1 MATAA
6 AVESAVAEFAAAE
19 FAAAGFAAVE
29 FAAAGFVVAVALLA
43 HFSKPAHCV
52 NRVRSMY
59 RFPVWRCTGRKT
71 KKIHFN

>member
-1 MATAA
+1 MAAVAA
-6 AVESAVAEFAAAE
+6 AVAVESAAAE